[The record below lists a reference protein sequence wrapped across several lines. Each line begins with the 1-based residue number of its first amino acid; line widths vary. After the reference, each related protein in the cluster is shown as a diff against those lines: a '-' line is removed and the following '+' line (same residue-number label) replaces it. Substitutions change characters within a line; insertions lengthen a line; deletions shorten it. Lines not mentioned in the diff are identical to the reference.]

1 MPTASA
7 TSQDGAPAVATPLW
21 SDRAVETIIDN
32 ERFMARLTN
41 RGAQLVS
48 FKLKKHRDKNG
59 EFVELVKARD
69 PRRADFLFAIQTSS
83 ADTTDVVNRSLYVV
97 NETHDEK
104 KTTVE
109 YRLGTPEAINVTKT
123 FTFTDEYQ
131 FGFAVAMTGRRI
143 PFRVV
148 IGPGIRTTT
157 PEEAE
162 NRYLATGNGIVQ
174 VGGKYK
180 SFNRDDTGFRVFEQ
194 PDYIG
199 IADNY
204 FLAVLKPERG
214 GDGILRMVE
223 EPFESKQQRSVREEL
238 FAGVNAADGIVSGTA
253 YFGPKEADLVDR
265 YGLSATLQ
273 FGVFGFIA
281 RFLLVAL
288 VWVFQLTKNWGW
300 AIIVLTIIIKILLYP
315 LQHKSIVSMKKMQKV
330 QPKMNAIK
338 EKYKRA
344 KTDPEQRQKMNTE
357 MMKLYQVEGIN
368 PMAGCLPILLQLPIL
383 WAFYS
388 LLANSIELRGA
399 DFLGWITDLSAKDP
413 YYITPIL
420 MTITMF
426 IQQWMTPMSGDP
438 AQRKIFLAMPFI
450 FGWIFK
456 EFPSG
461 LVLYW
466 LVQNVLTILQQ
477 WIMNRYWKEHP
488 EELEVKK
495 AGA

>member
-1 MPTASA
+1 
-7 TSQDGAPAVATPLW
+7 
-21 SDRAVETIIDN
+21 
-32 ERFMARLTN
+32 
-41 RGAQLVS
+41 
-48 FKLKKHRDKNG
+48 
-59 EFVELVKARD
+59 
-69 PRRADFLFAIQTSS
+69 
-83 ADTTDVVNRSLYVV
+83 
-97 NETHDEK
+97 
-104 KTTVE
+104 
-109 YRLGTPEAINVTKT
+109 
-123 FTFTDEYQ
+123 
-131 FGFAVAMTGRRI
+131 
-143 PFRVV
+143 
-148 IGPGIRTTT
+148 
-157 PEEAE
+157 
-162 NRYLATGNGIVQ
+162 
-174 VGGKYK
+174 
-180 SFNRDDTGFRVFEQ
+180 
-194 PDYIG
+194 
-199 IADNY
+199 
-204 FLAVLKPERG
+204 
-214 GDGILRMVE
+214 
-223 EPFESKQQRSVREEL
+223 
-238 FAGVNAADGIVSGTA
+238 
-253 YFGPKEADLVDR
+253 
-265 YGLSATLQ
+265 
-273 FGVFGFIA
+273 
-281 RFLLVAL
+281 
-288 VWVFQLTKNWGW
+288 
-300 AIIVLTIIIKILLYP
+300 
-315 LQHKSIVSMKKMQKV
+315 MKKMQKV